1 MSHRSIP
8 LFLPAVQAIL
18 TKTDNKFVFMMF
30 DPDINTIDPIY
41 VILHMMYAD
50 VMAESDC
57 DASDYIGIA
66 KFIGPIP
73 PAGQAHN
80 YTLLAFHQP
89 AGFSIPPKYASYV
102 ATTAESPLD
111 RINFPLVQ
119 FIQDANLG
127 PLAASNWFRYCA
139 IDCSAFHDLRIDSWR
154 CIYVLIA
161 IAAPF

>member
-1 MSHRSIP
+1 MRKKLLIKKIDTAIAPQVNVAP
-8 LFLPAVQAIL
+8 LDPLSPPGRPGNPDEA
-18 TKTDNKFVFMMF
+18 DNKFVFMMV
-30 DPDINTIDPIY
+30 DPDINTTDPTY
-41 VILHMMYAD
+41 VGLHTMYAD

-57 DASDYIGIA
+57 DASDYTVIA

-102 ATTAESPLD
+102 ATTAESPLN

-127 PLAASNWFRYCA
+127 PLAASNWFRDCA
-139 IDCSAFHDLRIDSWR
+139 IDCSAFHGL
-154 CIYVLIA
+154 
-161 IAAPF
+161 